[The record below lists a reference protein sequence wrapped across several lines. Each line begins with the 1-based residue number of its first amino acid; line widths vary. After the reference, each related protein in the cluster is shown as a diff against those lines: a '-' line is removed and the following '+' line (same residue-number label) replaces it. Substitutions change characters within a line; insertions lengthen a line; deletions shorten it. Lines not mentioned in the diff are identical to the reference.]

1 MVKRLI
7 LTLIGVLFVC
17 INVNAANSV
26 YYTKLTTKVSQS
38 STGRGKVYASKTK
51 TVPDNDM
58 FGDSSEITDDTT
70 TNESSVTNNYY
81 AFAKSNDPQRYE
93 FIGWSK
99 TDKVDSITYTDNPH
113 KVTITNDQAGENNTA
128 TVTLY
133 AHFDEKISCTITGQ
147 STTNGT
153 FTFTDGNQTASGTK
167 SITTKETLTF
177 TATPAAGYKVK
188 AWYYIDGKGTKTYFA
203 FNQTAQ
209 RRFKENVK
217 VGVEFTQSDVP
228 VFIIKGKNAIYTD
241 LTQAVTSANSNG
253 TIILV
258 SDGILTG
265 NHTIPAGV
273 TLLIPF
279 NADNTCYKEE
289 VEAIFFSKYK
299 TPYVYRT
306 LTMAEGSSI
315 TLEGG
320 ELSIS
325 AQMSAINGG
334 SNLVGGGIYGPYG
347 RIHMEKGSSITLN
360 GSSSLYAWG
369 YIDGEGEVKANGS
382 SRLYE
387 GFQITDFR
395 GGTATS
401 DISQGENSELKIF
414 PLNQYYVQ
422 NIEVP
427 VTYTSGVIERVAS
440 SIYASQNRD
449 PKDAEV
455 YKVTPFVYI
464 GEGGLFSLSSNS
476 TLTKR
481 YDATR
486 DRQVYVINGDAQLG
500 GITVGYNIASVSSND
515 YVLPLTNNLSII
527 IESGTLTYAN
537 INGIA
542 LLPDAELTILPSAT
556 LQMGDGDIIVYDS
569 DDWGAY
575 SCYDTFKPL
584 PYTSTTSYTRTQ
596 LYDATLDVQGT
607 ISANG
612 KGNIYTTNHMANIC
626 CSENSGTIS
635 FTKDAVTT
643 KDTYQAIQYRKDPTD
658 PEDRGTRT
666 SIATIPL
673 TLAHLYNEI
682 DGTYTSAAPSTTYY
696 YVHGKWQTT
705 PLPPN
710 QTFGDINNDGKVDR
724 RDAEVLSAYLTGLT
738 IQPFYKGPA
747 DVNNNGHI
755 TLLDLVKLISL
766 ISK

>member
-17 INVNAANSV
+17 IQVFANSNYRAHLTAKV
-26 YYTKLTTKVSQS
+26 EPSGLGTVYIEKDGDSNLNSADSSKLLIGTTEEGAKVSFVLTAKCATKQGSTITFEGWSETETGDFISKDNPFTYPVQPSTNSNDIKYYTLFAHFK
-38 STGRGKVYASKTK
+38 
-51 TVPDNDM
+51 
-58 FGDSSEITDDTT
+58 EITNHTLT
-70 TNESSVTNNYY
+70 M
-81 AFAKSNDPQRYE
+81 KP
-93 FIGWSK
+93 
-99 TDKVDSITYTDNPH
+99 VDGGTISMTAGTH
-113 KVTITNDQAGENNTA
+113 KVTNSGSFTTDQD
-128 TVTLY
+128 V
-133 AHFDEKISCTITGQ
+133 
-147 STTNGT
+147 
-153 FTFTDGNQTASGTK
+153 
-167 SITTKETLTF
+167 TF
-177 TATPAAGYKVK
+177 TATAAAGKK
-188 AWYYIDGKGTKTYFA
+188 FAGWYQTDAQGNKTYFS
-203 FNQTAQ
+203 
-209 RRFKENVK
+209 
-217 VGVEFTQSDVP
+217 TQPTVTRY
-228 VFIIKGKNAIYTD
+228 IGKNATIGALFVDETRPVFLNKTTNTPYTD
-241 LTQAVTSANSNG
+241 LTQAINSANGNG
-253 TIILV
+253 TIILL

-265 NHTIPAGV
+265 KHTIPAGV

-306 LTMAEGSSI
+306 LTMAEGASI
-315 TLEGG
+315 TLQGG

-369 YIDGEGEVKANGS
+369 YIDGEGEVKANDS

-401 DISQGENSELKIF
+401 DISQGENSELRIF

-427 VTYTSGVIERVAS
+427 VTYTSGVTELVAS

-455 YKVTPFVYI
+455 FKVSPFVYI
-464 GEGGLFSLSSNS
+464 GKGGLFSLSSQS

-500 GITVGYNIASVSSND
+500 GITVEYKGASANSD
-515 YVLPLTNNLSII
+515 FYVLPLTNNLSITV
-527 IESGTLTYAN
+527 ESGTLTYAN
-537 INGIA
+537 IYGIA
-542 LLPDAELTILPSAT
+542 LLPGAELTILPSAT

-584 PYTSTTSYTRTQ
+584 PYTSTPSYTRTQ
-596 LYDATLDVQGT
+596 LHDATLDVQGT

-612 KGNIYTTNHMANIC
+612 KGNIYTTNHKANIC

-643 KDTYQAIQYRKDPTD
+643 KDTYQAIQYRKI
-658 PEDRGTRT
+658 ENGTAT
-666 SIATIPL
+666 SIDTIPL
-673 TLAHLYNEI
+673 TLAQLHNEL
-682 DGTYTSAAPSTTYY
+682 DGTYTSATPSTTYH

-710 QTFGDINNDGKVDR
+710 QTFGDINNDGKIDR

>member
-17 INVNAANSV
+17 IQVSANN
-26 YYTKLTTKVSQS
+26 YRAKLTAKVTPSGLGTVYIKNKENSETSDEGETAELTIGIGQNQGAEATFTVHAIPAQKDG
-38 STGRGKVYASKTK
+38 STIS
-51 TVPDNDM
+51 
-58 FGDSSEITDDTT
+58 
-70 TNESSVTNNYY
+70 
-81 AFAKSNDPQRYE
+81 
-93 FIGWSK
+93 FIGWS
-99 TDKVDSITYTDNPH
+99 VDEFGAISDTDNPLSYTVKTSEDNNVAKEYTLFAHFKEITNHTLTMKPVDGGTISMTAGTH
-113 KVTITNDQAGENNTA
+113 KVTNSGSFTTDQD
-128 TVTLY
+128 V
-133 AHFDEKISCTITGQ
+133 
-147 STTNGT
+147 
-153 FTFTDGNQTASGTK
+153 
-167 SITTKETLTF
+167 TF
-177 TATPAAGYKVK
+177 TATAAAGKK
-188 AWYYIDGKGTKTYFA
+188 FAGWYQTDAQGNKTYFS
-203 FNQTAQ
+203 
-209 RRFKENVK
+209 
-217 VGVEFTQSDVP
+217 TQPTVTRYIGKDATIGALFVDEKSP
-228 VFIIKGKNAIYTD
+228 VFLNKTTNTPYTD
-241 LTQAVTSANSNG
+241 LTQAVQSANGNG
-253 TIILV
+253 TIILL

-265 NHTIPAGV
+265 KHTIPAGV

-315 TLEGG
+315 TLQGG
-320 ELSIS
+320 ELSVS

-369 YIDGEGEVKANGS
+369 YIDGEGEVKANDS

-401 DISQGENSELKIF
+401 DISQGENSELRIF

-427 VTYTSGVIERVAS
+427 VTYTSGATELVAS

-455 YKVTPFVYI
+455 FKVSPFVYI
-464 GEGGLFSLSSNS
+464 GKSGLFSLSSQS

-500 GITVGYNIASVSSND
+500 GITVEYKGASANSD
-515 YVLPLTNNLSII
+515 FYVLPLTNNLSITV
-527 IESGTLTYAN
+527 ESGTLTYAN
-537 INGIA
+537 IYGIA
-542 LLPDAELTILPSAT
+542 LLPGAELTILPSAT

-575 SCYDTFKPL
+575 SCYDAFKPL
-584 PYTSTTSYTRTQ
+584 PYTSTPSYTRTQ

-612 KGNIYTTNHMANIC
+612 KGNIYTTSHKANIC

-673 TLAHLYNEI
+673 TLAHLYNEL
-682 DGTYTSAAPSTTYY
+682 DGTYTSAAPSTTYH

-710 QTFGDINNDGKVDR
+710 QTFGDINNDGKIDR